1 MTETGIRVVVIVV
14 ILGVI
19 LAAAAIAG
27 RSRRARPVGTTRDDL
42 PPGVHLFTSATCAT
56 CLEARKVVA
65 SVYGDA
71 FTETRHEVDP
81 QSFGHHAIVRVPT
94 LIVVLADSSALVFEG
109 LPRRRHLPVIPPES
123 IASR

>member
-19 LAAAAIAG
+19 LAAAAING
-27 RSRRARPVGTTRDDL
+27 RSRRARPVGTARDDL
-42 PPGVHLFTSATCAT
+42 PPGVHLFTSATC
-56 CLEARKVVA
+56 A